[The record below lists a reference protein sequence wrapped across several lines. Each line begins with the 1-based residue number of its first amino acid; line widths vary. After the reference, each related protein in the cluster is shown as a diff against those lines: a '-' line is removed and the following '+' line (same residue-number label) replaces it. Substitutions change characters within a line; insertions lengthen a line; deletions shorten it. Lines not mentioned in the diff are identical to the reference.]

1 MIDGYQT
8 VKDAFRGE
16 FFEPLVEAVSDLRQ
30 ALDIGIFGGNI
41 AYMVKR
47 REFQRGD
54 IGFFGAECFKAEVKD
69 KIREAGI
76 HLIFQ
81 EGHAV
86 VDSGERVIPAVVVA
100 VIFCVAS
107 VGEQTVRRHNAAEV
121 EFEVSD
127 LIFLSQVDEGIE
139 EEIPVS

>member
-1 MIDGYQT
+1 MIDGDQT

-16 FFEPLVEAVSDLRQ
+16 FFEPLIEAVSDLRK

-81 EGHAV
+81 EAV
-86 VDSGERVIPAVVVA
+86 VR
-100 VIFCVAS
+100 
-107 VGEQTVRRHNAAEV
+107 N
-121 EFEVSD
+121 
-127 LIFLSQVDEGIE
+127 
-139 EEIPVS
+139 PVSFCILNSLHKHSLSIYYIPGGTVLDAFETAH